1 MEKLE
6 TQAIREINPKLKR
19 HKRNSDKNR
28 EVQQKKAALINDLSG
43 FGRCSLSVELP
54 VLSLMQ
60 IECLLLPTCLL
71 SNHTGYPS
79 YYMKSLEASMDPIM
93 DEWKT
98 LEVKLD
104 AIITGYL
111 ASVSQVEHVL
121 RFLSLFPSSL
131 RIIDPVLGDDGK
143 AYPGISKELEEAMKK
158 LVSHAS
164 VLLPNLTEACLLTNT
179 PWKNDFSQEEIE
191 DMAFT
196 LQRQGAKQVVISG
209 ISNGDFIQECV
220 LDQNQTITWLK
231 AKKEVESRAGTGD
244 LFCAVVSGY
253 LLHGY
258 PLAQCVKQ
266 AGDFVRAA
274 LLETARL
281 QVPAEE
287 GVAFEMVLCRLC
299 SCANQKASNCS
310 CSGS

>member
-1 MEKLE
+1 MEKQE
-6 TQAIREINPKLKR
+6 VQKKREINPKLKLKE
-19 HKRNSDKNR
+19 HKLASL
-28 EVQQKKAALINDLSG
+28 QKKAALINDLSG

-79 YYMKSLEASMDPIM
+79 YYMQTLEASMDPIM
-93 DEWKT
+93 DEWKI

-131 RIIDPVLGDDGK
+131 TVIDPVLGDDGK
-143 AYPGISKELEEAMKK
+143 AYPGISKELEKAMKK

-179 PWKNDFSQEEIE
+179 PWKKDFSHKEIE
-191 DMAFT
+191 AMAFA
-196 LQRQGAKQVVISG
+196 LQKQGAKQVVISG
-209 ISNGDFIQECV
+209 ISQGEFIEECV
-220 LDQNQTITWLK
+220 LGQSQTITWLK

-258 PLAQCVKQ
+258 PLNQCVKL

-274 LLETARL
+274 LIETEKL
-281 QVPAEE
+281 HVPPEE

-299 SCANQKASNCS
+299 NCANRNASNCS
-310 CSGS
+310 CSFS

>member
-1 MEKLE
+1 MEKQE
-6 TQAIREINPKLKR
+6 MIREINPKLKR
-19 HKRNSDKNR
+19 VSTRGGESL
-28 EVQQKKAALINDLSG
+28 QKKAALINDLSG

-111 ASVSQVEHVL
+111 ASVSQVKHVL
-121 RFLSLFPSSL
+121 RFLSLFSSSL
-131 RIIDPVLGDDGK
+131 VIVDPVLGDDGK
-143 AYPGISKELEEAMKK
+143 AYPGISQELEKAMKN
-158 LVSHAS
+158 LVKYAD
-164 VLLPNLTEACLLTNT
+164 VLLPNLTEACLLTDT
-179 PWKNDFSQEEIE
+179 PWKDDFTKEEIE
-191 DMAFT
+191 AMAFI
-196 LQRQGAKQVVISG
+196 LQGQGAKQVVISG
-209 ISNGDFIQECV
+209 ISQKEFIQECI

-258 PLAQCVKQ
+258 SLSECVKQ

-274 LLETARL
+274 LLETTRL
-281 QVPAEE
+281 HVPPEE

-299 SCANQKASNCS
+299 SCANRKASNCS
-310 CSGS
+310 CSSS